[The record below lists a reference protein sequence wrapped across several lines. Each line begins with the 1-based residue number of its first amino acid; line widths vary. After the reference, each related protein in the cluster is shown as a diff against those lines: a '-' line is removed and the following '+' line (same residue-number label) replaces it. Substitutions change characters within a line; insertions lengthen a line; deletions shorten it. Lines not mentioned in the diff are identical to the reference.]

1 MTRDQLIRALRRYA
15 SRNGL
20 TFKVETK
27 RGKGSHYRV
36 RVGERVTTIQKELNP
51 GRIERI
57 LKQLGTSAAD
67 L

>member
-1 MTRDQLIRALRRYA
+1 MNRDQLVRTLRKYA
-15 SRNGL
+15 KARDIP
-20 TFKVETK
+20 FKVETK

-36 RVGERVTTIQKELNP
+36 RVGEKITTIQKDLNP

-57 LKQLGTSAAD
+57 LKQLNVNLAD

>member
-1 MTRDQLIRALRRYA
+1 MNRDQLIRALRRYA
-15 SRNGL
+15 KTRDL
-20 TFKVETK
+20 AFQVDTK

-36 RVGERVTTIQKELNP
+36 RVGERVTTIQNDLNA

-57 LKQLGTSAAD
+57 LKQLNVRQGD